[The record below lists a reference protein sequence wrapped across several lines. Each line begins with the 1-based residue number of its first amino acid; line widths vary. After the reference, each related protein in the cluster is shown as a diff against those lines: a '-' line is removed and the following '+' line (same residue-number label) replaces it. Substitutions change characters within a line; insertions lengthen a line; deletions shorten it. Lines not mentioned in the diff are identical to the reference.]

1 MVKMISPL
9 KRLIIKKNKLKKLF
23 KKILLVAQISILI
36 LNQTFNQHKIILVHL
51 KLMSIKNRHRKNSIL
66 EIKIFSK
73 L

>member
-1 MVKMISPL
+1 MVKMISQL

-36 LNQTFNQHKIILVHL
+36 LNQTFNHHKIILVLL
-51 KLMSIKNRHRKNSIL
+51 KLMSIKSRHKKNSIL
-66 EIKIFSK
+66 ELKIFSK